1 MSKVLVLKSSILAG
15 YSQSGQLADYFVEQW
30 REQHSADEITVRDL
44 AANPI
49 PVLDGELVGALRPS
63 DAPLTPRQQEA
74 LALSD
79 ELIAELQAHDVIVI
93 NAPMYN
99 FNIPTQLKN
108 YFDLVARAGVTFRY
122 TENGPEGL
130 VKGKR
135 AIVLTSRGGIH
146 KDTPTDLVA
155 PLSSAPTL
163 QPGGLM
169 SVIIDTFIA
178 PPCHDDIEILWQDE
192 HLLLINKPSGLLSLS
207 GKNPQNRDSVHHRL
221 VQTFPGCTLV
231 HRLDFGTSGLMV
243 IARNKAI
250 NAALCHQFSQRA
262 VTKVYTALLCG
273 HVEQDE
279 GTVDAPIAKDPA
291 LFPLMT
297 ICARTGKPARSRYRV
312 MERIYQDTTMPL
324 TRVELTPETGR
335 THQLRIHCQ
344 QLGHPILGCDLYGGL
359 EWPGAEET
367 PRLMLHASV
376 LSFIHPLSGETMNAR
391 HAAPF

>member
-15 YSQSGQLADYFVEQW
+15 YSQSGQLSDYFVEQW

-63 DAPLTPRQQEA
+63 DAPLSPRQQEA

-155 PLSSAPTL
+155 PY
-163 QPGGLM
+163 
-169 SVIIDTFIA
+169 
-178 PPCHDDIEILWQDE
+178 
-192 HLLLINKPSGLLSLS
+192 LSL
-207 GKNPQNRDSVHHRL
+207 
-221 VQTFPGCTLV
+221 F
-231 HRLDFGTSGLMV
+231 
-243 IARNKAI
+243 
-250 NAALCHQFSQRA
+250 
-262 VTKVYTALLCG
+262 
-273 HVEQDE
+273 
-279 GTVDAPIAKDPA
+279 
-291 LFPLMT
+291 
-297 ICARTGKPARSRYRV
+297 
-312 MERIYQDTTMPL
+312 
-324 TRVELTPETGR
+324 
-335 THQLRIHCQ
+335 
-344 QLGHPILGCDLYGGL
+344 LG
-359 EWPGAEET
+359 
-367 PRLMLHASV
+367 
-376 LSFIHPLSGETMNAR
+376 FIGITDVNFVFA
-391 HAAPF
+391 